1 VDICISFSQFLGSLP
16 EDSYGRLLSASITVS
31 LIVSEINACPLQG
44 SSVGLVI
51 GLPFSESLL
60 SLRWMVIERT
70 KIAMGGC
77 RIRCRKRQS
86 SPEEQEDE

>member
-1 VDICISFSQFLGSLP
+1 MDICISFSQFLGSLP

-31 LIVSEINACPLQG
+31 LIVSEINA
-44 SSVGLVI
+44 SVGLVI
-51 GLPFSESLL
+51 GLPVSESLL